1 MVQKIHPRCVI
12 WVPSIP
18 PHAVHLSENKMTT
31 QLSSM
36 KMSMAWVAVAYWLFY
51 VHVPLSRI
59 KYVLH
64 TIFFKSSICT
74 TCKMVSQLTARN
86 ASYLY
91 VRAEGVTLGVSPSL
105 VSRYCEGYRTLNLR
119 FHKARTKIEVVLRLP
134 SWLSQLNCEILNLRS
149 CSL

>member
-1 MVQKIHPRCVI
+1 MVQKIHPWGVI

-18 PHAVHLSENKMTT
+18 PMLSTCQKTKWRHSCPVWRCPWLGL
-31 QLSSM
+31 QLHT
-36 KMSMAWVAVAYWLFY
+36 ALLY

-86 ASYLY
+86 ASYLCE
-91 VRAEGVTLGVSPSL
+91 RKALHNITLLYEHLCKKQVMTPSIVHWLISSSSKVWETHFNGQKNRPL
-105 VSRYCEGYRTLNLR
+105 VL
-119 FHKARTKIEVVLRLP
+119 
-134 SWLSQLNCEILNLRS
+134 
-149 CSL
+149 

>member
-1 MVQKIHPRCVI
+1 MSV
-12 WVPSIP
+12 
-18 PHAVHLSENKMTT
+18 LGL
-31 QLSSM
+31 QLHT
-36 KMSMAWVAVAYWLFY
+36 ALLY

-59 KYVLH
+59 KYILL

-105 VSRYCEGYRTLNLR
+105 VSRYCEGHSFLQATG
-119 FHKARTKIEVVLRLP
+119 P
-134 SWLSQLNCEILNLRS
+134 
-149 CSL
+149 